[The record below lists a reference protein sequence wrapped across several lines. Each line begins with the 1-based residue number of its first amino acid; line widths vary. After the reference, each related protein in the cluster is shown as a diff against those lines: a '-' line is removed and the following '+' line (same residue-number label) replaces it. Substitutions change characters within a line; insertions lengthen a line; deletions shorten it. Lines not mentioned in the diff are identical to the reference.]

1 MHPAKH
7 GLVTLLAFVAAGAV
21 PLLPFMVSFGPS
33 TILTAS
39 IVLTFTTLFVIGA
52 LRAVATIDRWWLR
65 AWRCCSSALSSPSPL
80 MEGAQASGGCPAWP
94 GVCQVLNRI
103 LPFGEDGTQAHT

>member
-1 MHPAKH
+1 
-7 GLVTLLAFVAAGAV
+7 
-21 PLLPFMVSFGPS
+21 MVSFGPS

-52 LRAVATIDRWWLR
+52 LRAVATIDRWCLR
-65 AWRCCSSALSSPSPL
+65 ALGCCSSALSSPSPL